1 MIKTKLAGLLA
12 VTILFSAGCTG
23 IGSQNR
29 YSEVKPLSSVV
40 ITTSAAAE
48 QGDAEAQ
55 YKMGY
60 ISYTGAG
67 VEQNYS
73 EALRWYRLAAD
84 QGHVTATNNLGVMYR
99 NGEGVPQNNTEAVK
113 WYRLAAE
120 QGFAQAQYNLGFM
133 YRNGEGVPQNN
144 TEAVKWYRLAAEQGH
159 KNAKNNL
166 GDMYANS
173 ESDTQNNAKAV
184 KRYRGVASDDKTCQ
198 NYGFKP
204 GQEGYSYCRMQI
216 DMAKKEAQTA
226 EARYQRELAAYKQQ
240 AADLKQK
247 QDRER
252 RGRKL
257 ELWLRLL
264 GGQPPLE
271 AVNSLGTGAPITRP
285 TRPSSHHR
293 YRLPNGRTM
302 TCTTTG
308 SHTNCH

>member
-84 QGHVTATNNLGVMYR
+84 QGHVTATNNLGV
-99 NGEGVPQNNTEAVK
+99 
-113 WYRLAAE
+113 
-120 QGFAQAQYNLGFM
+120 M